1 MAFMGQSLG
10 RSGKHFYMKRKTVV
24 LVCMVD
30 SIHVARWIS
39 QFEPSEV
46 KFILFPSGPNRR
58 VHPKIIEM
66 ISRGKRFDNQ
76 LSVVSLSGRLSLVLW
91 VLDRLASE
99 WIRGLLLRRLLI
111 RTMPDFVHALELQHA
126 GYITLRALD
135 DARVGTPFIATN
147 YGSDIYWFSQYP
159 KHKKKIES
167 LLLRADFYSAECQR
181 DFLLAREHGFLGR
194 ELPLMPNA
202 GGIDPDDYEE
212 GVSLA
217 STRRIIAV
225 KGYHGWVGRALT
237 ALEALESIAES
248 LVGYKVVIYSANAA
262 VIRRARFLASKT
274 KIQVEVLG
282 RVPHESMLSLFSK
295 SRIYVG
301 LSLSDGIST
310 SLIEAMAMGAFPIQT
325 SSSCAG
331 EWVVDRNTGFL
342 INRIDVKLV
351 GEAIKLALEDDNLV
365 DSAQIINRQ
374 TVIEKADPQKISR
387 DAKAFYELGL

>member
-1 MAFMGQSLG
+1 MGHSQES
-10 RSGKHFYMKRKTVV
+10 SGKHFYMKRKTVV

-46 KFILFPSGPNRR
+46 KFVLFPSGPNRR

-76 LSVVSLSGRLSLVLW
+76 LTVVSFSGRLSLVLW
-91 VLDRLASE
+91 VIDRFASE
-99 WIRGLLLRRLLI
+99 WVRGLLLRRLLI
-111 RTMPDFVHALELQHA
+111 RTRPDFVHALELQHA
-126 GYITLRALD
+126 GYVTLRALD
-135 DARVGTPFIATN
+135 DARVKTPFIATN

-159 KHKKKIES
+159 KHKKRIEN

-181 DFLLAREHGFLGR
+181 DFLLAREHGFSGH
-194 ELPLMPNA
+194 ELPLIPNA
-202 GGIDPDDYEE
+202 GGIDPDYTEE
-212 GVSLA
+212 GLSLA
-217 STRRIIAV
+217 STRKIIAL
-225 KGYHGWVGRALT
+225 KGYHGWVGRALI
-237 ALEALESIAES
+237 ALEAIESIAES

-262 VIRRARFLASKT
+262 VIRRAKFLASKT
-274 KIQVEVLG
+274 QIQVEVLG
-282 RVPHESMLSLFSK
+282 RVPHESMLALFSK

-325 SSSCAG
+325 SSSCAD
-331 EWVVDRNTGFL
+331 EWVIDHKTGFL
-342 INRIDVKLV
+342 INRLDVKLI
-351 GEAIKLALEDDNLV
+351 GEAIQLAIEDDNLV

-374 TVIEKADPQKISR
+374 TIIEKADPQKISL
-387 DAKAFYELGL
+387 DARAFYQLSL

>member
-58 VHPKIIEM
+58 VHPKINEM
-66 ISRGKRFDNQ
+66 ISRGKKFDNQ

-99 WIRGLLLRRLLI
+99 WIRGLLLRRLLK

-135 DARVGTPFIATN
+135 DARVRTPFIATN

-181 DFLLAREHGFLGR
+181 DFLLAREYGFLGR

-325 SSSCAG
+325 SSSCAD
-331 EWVVDRNTGFL
+331 EWVFDGKTGFL
-342 INRIDVKLV
+342 VNRIDVKLV

-387 DAKAFYELGL
+387 DARVFYQLGL

>member
-1 MAFMGQSLG
+1 
-10 RSGKHFYMKRKTVV
+10 
-24 LVCMVD
+24 
-30 SIHVARWIS
+30 
-39 QFEPSEV
+39 
-46 KFILFPSGPNRR
+46 
-58 VHPKIIEM
+58 
-66 ISRGKRFDNQ
+66 
-76 LSVVSLSGRLSLVLW
+76 
-91 VLDRLASE
+91 
-99 WIRGLLLRRLLI
+99 
-111 RTMPDFVHALELQHA
+111 MPDFVHALELQHA